1 MIELVIELEVVQFFK
16 VSKLVINQTQFKLTK
31 IINYSKLR
39 YLRELNQTL
48 INLIDNWFNSN

>member
-39 YLRELNQTL
+39 YLRE
-48 INLIDNWFNSN
+48 FVERVV